1 MLQSFLIL
9 LTNNIRASV
18 YLTIAINAGMNTS
31 DTISDIAMFWKLL
44 DRDLPFIAIMLLCI
58 DFFPAML
65 VTVHHLTSSTWK
77 ILTGRQKIG
86 SLLLLVIQPFSVLL
100 TSFAW
105 MCDVQSDYRHYLS
118 RLSTLIHGHLESPL
132 QMGFFIY
139 MWSKGYLRTPWEE
152 TSMFVDSNGNKWSMG
167 NVVTTLSLTLT
178 IGGMIKG
185 CLDSFESTDKKFQFL
200 CFSTINMVY
209 RIGSLAFYIQYFD
222 DYRYILFP
230 LILPLLGISSII
242 FLRRSE
248 RHGKKISVLSSVF
261 CSLVVPVSATDRP
274 HRYQIKLNEI
284 LDEEERKKEE
294 QERKILSDEIRQ
306 NSGKLSMITSPLFLV
321 ADLGVVIASKTEF
334 KNSSIWTNDQLLAW
348 FLSFFL
354 PMFFWSLLA
363 AHSLYSSKEEDGEN
377 NESEGET
384 SIAEKV
390 RNIPKTLQRH
400 VKANSK
406 SDVAVLATILT
417 VIIHSTYLPH
427 TQSYLMAYKT
437 NRNEINMFEGRTS
450 FDMSGFCN
458 KTKCDLTNLNFNNS
472 DYRTVELLE
481 DYTIYVDEH
490 INVTD
495 LPNMVW
501 LIEDGLDW
509 DELVRI
515 EGTKTCK
522 RCTPNDTPNSPQY
535 QRCKT
540 LSLEG
545 SVIKDCGEGNI
556 SRRTD
561 RYNAQEIYKLKVIVN
576 KIVKQ
581 T

>member
-9 LTNNIRASV
+9 LTNNIRVSV
-18 YLTIAINAGMNTS
+18 YLTIAINAAMNTS
-31 DTISDIAMFWKLL
+31 DTISDIGMFWKLL
-44 DRDLPFIAIMLLCI
+44 GRDLPSIAIMLLCI

-86 SLLLLVIQPFSVLL
+86 SLLLLAFQPFSVLL

-152 TSMFVDSNGNKWSMG
+152 TSMFVDRNGNKWSMG
-167 NVVTTLSLTLT
+167 NVLTTISLTLT

-222 DYRYILFP
+222 DYKYILP
-230 LILPLLGISSII
+230 VILPLLGISSII

-248 RHGKKISVLSSVF
+248 RHGKRISVLSSVF

-274 HRYQIKLNEI
+274 HRYQIKLEEI

-294 QERKILSDEIRQ
+294 QERKILSDEIRR

-348 FLSFFL
+348 FSNFFL

-363 AHSLYSSKEEDGEN
+363 AYSMYSSKEEEEEN
-377 NESEGET
+377 DESEGET

-400 VKANSK
+400 VKTNWK

-417 VIIHSTYLPH
+417 VILHSAILPH
-427 TQSYLMAYKT
+427 THSNLIAIT
-437 NRNEINMFEGRTS
+437 NSDYEIKLFEARTS
-450 FDMSGFCN
+450 FDLSAYCY
-458 KTKCDLTNLNFNNS
+458 KTKCNFTNLNFNNS
-472 DYRTVELLE
+472 DYRTLDLLNNH
-481 DYTIYVDEH
+481 TLYVDEN
-490 INVTD
+490 INVTE
-495 LPNMVW
+495 LPKTFW

-509 DELVRI
+509 ELMKSEVP
-515 EGTKTCK
+515 TSCK
-522 RCTPNDTPNSPQY
+522 RCIPEDVPNSPQY

-540 LSLEG
+540 LALEG
-545 SVIKDCGEGNI
+545 TVIKDCGKGNI
-556 SRRTD
+556 CRSTD
-561 RYNAQEIYKLKVIVN
+561 KYTAKKYIYIELAVAI
-576 KIVKQ
+576 III
-581 T
+581 